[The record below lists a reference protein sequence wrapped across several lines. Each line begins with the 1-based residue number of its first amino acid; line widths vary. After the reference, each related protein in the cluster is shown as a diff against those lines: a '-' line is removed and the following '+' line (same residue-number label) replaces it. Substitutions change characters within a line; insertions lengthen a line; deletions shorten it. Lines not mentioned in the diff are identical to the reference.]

1 MTKASL
7 HVAQYDHR
15 MYHRQFGF
23 ESCLKDVINQTSEFE
38 SQREFEGEVAG
49 EKLDI
54 LREIWRLERSRLT
67 R

>member
-1 MTKASL
+1 
-7 HVAQYDHR
+7 
-15 MYHRQFGF
+15 MYPLVITVRLFTLYLCAF